1 MARGGR
7 SRSRSGDQ
15 RRRRAKKPAEMPIC
29 PPSSESSPAPGL
41 GGRALIF
48 HGLAL
53 GAAAAAAA
61 AAAYL
66 YRRPG
71 GFRGRAV
78 GIIPARFASSR
89 FEGKPLAP
97 ILGKPMIQVGP
108 DSRPT
113 AYATRLIC
121 AFASRVETGSESA
134 SGKLVLRN
142 SSEEM
147 ESVMKTREMSSIR
160 VFSLRFA
167 AAAAVPVASSSSGCN
182 FTTVVGSSSSSSD
195 LLSFQLDSIIG
206 NCSFRYVR
214 HGRTRQDLRYSSTC

>member
-29 PPSSESSPAPGL
+29 PPSSEPSPAPGL
-41 GGRALIF
+41 GARVDLPRVGPRRGGGGCGGR
-48 HGLAL
+48 GL
-53 GAAAAAAA
+53 
-61 AAAYL
+61 L